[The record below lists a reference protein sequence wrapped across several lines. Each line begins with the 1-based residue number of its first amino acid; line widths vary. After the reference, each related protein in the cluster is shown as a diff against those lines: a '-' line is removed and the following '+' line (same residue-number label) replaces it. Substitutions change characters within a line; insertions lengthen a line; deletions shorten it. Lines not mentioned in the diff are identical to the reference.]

1 MSTTALTEETLQLQ
15 MLLDGFF
22 KKNTIW
28 SLIEKISEVYI
39 TSGQRSKKRCYE
51 DKIEKESL
59 GYIND
64 VIDDSIKDSKDDENV
79 FIRKFYFFLNIQ
91 DHMEDSQGHKESYK
105 PNSDLHTPVP
115 SKKAIRLMYHSTNTL
130 LSLTPSN
137 LYNKIMNLPTLS
149 SQFCRSMTR
158 SAIQEEK
165 KHISK
170 SVESFLEA
178 LLLSEIVSLRLL
190 VKECGA
196 REELLDVTDRNTIKD
211 HLENVDVNGEMH

>member
-64 VIDDSIKDSKDDENV
+64 LKSFVEKHDEKRN
-79 FIRKFYFFLNIQ
+79 Y

-137 LYNKIMNLPTLS
+137 LYNKIMNLPTLTHS
-149 SQFCRSMTR
+149 GEI
-158 SAIQEEK
+158 SARRTY
-165 KHISK
+165 
-170 SVESFLEA
+170 L
-178 LLLSEIVSLRLL
+178 
-190 VKECGA
+190 
-196 REELLDVTDRNTIKD
+196 
-211 HLENVDVNGEMH
+211 

>member
-64 VIDDSIKDSKDDENV
+64 LKSFVEKHDEKRN
-79 FIRKFYFFLNIQ
+79 Y
-91 DHMEDSQGHKESYK
+91 DHMEDSQGYTFNVSFDEYTTVVNAVKSIQQDNESAY
-105 PNSDLHTPVP
+105 
-115 SKKAIRLMYHSTNTL
+115 
-130 LSLTPSN
+130 
-137 LYNKIMNLPTLS
+137 
-149 SQFCRSMTR
+149 
-158 SAIQEEK
+158 
-165 KHISK
+165 
-170 SVESFLEA
+170 
-178 LLLSEIVSLRLL
+178 
-190 VKECGA
+190 
-196 REELLDVTDRNTIKD
+196 TDP
-211 HLENVDVNGEMH
+211 LW